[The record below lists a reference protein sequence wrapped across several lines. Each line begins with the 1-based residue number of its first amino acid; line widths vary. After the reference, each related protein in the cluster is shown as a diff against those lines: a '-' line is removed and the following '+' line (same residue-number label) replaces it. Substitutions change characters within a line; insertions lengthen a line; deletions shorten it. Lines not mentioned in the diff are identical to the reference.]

1 MLSQLHNN
9 KLQLILKNL
18 LCYLMFLSYL
28 IFFIYVNIQKK
39 KPISKLSLIKRKKK
53 KNTKEFGE
61 AKEKVYIG
69 RNIKINKMKY
79 DNVIVDLQ
87 PRPVLQELIEDLTN
101 KMLVQKQVLAD
112 CGEYADPAL
121 VQGLKADIRLL
132 NQVIERC
139 YAQQELINLRNEQII
154 GLN

>member
-1 MLSQLHNN
+1 M
-9 KLQLILKNL
+9 
-18 LCYLMFLSYL
+18 
-28 IFFIYVNIQKK
+28 NIRRLFTF
-39 KPISKLSLIKRKKK
+39 SKLFLIKRKKK

-101 KMLVQKQVLAD
+101 KMLAQKRVLHMEQNNEHAD
-112 CGEYADPAL
+112 YLFIE
-121 VQGLKADIRLL
+121 GLKSDIRLL
-132 NQVIERC
+132 DQVIERC
-139 YAQQELINLRNEQII
+139 YAQQELIDMRAEQII